1 MATLLPTGRQT
12 GKTYIASG
20 SMTAI
25 QNHIVKLSAASTA
38 AVAGAN
44 DPCLGVL
51 KNKPADAG
59 QASVVTRGEAEVF
72 VDATTAILIG
82 DYIVS
87 DGSGH
92 GIKIPA
98 TAALKSY
105 ILGRAME
112 AKASGTGTIIVD
124 INPGVVT
131 NPA

>member
-1 MATLLPTGRQT
+1 MATILPTGRQT

-25 QNHIVKLSAASTA
+25 QYHIVKLSAASTA

-44 DPCLGVL
+44 DPVLGVL

-82 DYIVS
+82 DYIEA
-87 DGSGH
+87 DASGH
-92 GIKIPA
+92 GIKMAA
-98 TAALKSY
+98 TTGKRNV
-105 ILGRAME
+105 LGRAME

-124 INPGVVT
+124 VLPVVVT
-131 NPA
+131 N

>member
-1 MATLLPTGRQT
+1 MATILPTGRQT

-25 QNHIVKLSAASTA
+25 QYHIVKLSAANTA

-44 DPCLGVL
+44 DPVLGVL

-82 DYIVS
+82 DYIEA
-87 DGSGH
+87 DASGH
-92 GIKIPA
+92 GVKMAA
-98 TAALKSY
+98 TTGKRNV
-105 ILGRAME
+105 LGRAME

-124 INPGVVT
+124 VLTVVVT
-131 NPA
+131 N

>member
-1 MATLLPTGRQT
+1 MATILPTGRQT
-12 GKTYIASG
+12 SKTYIASG

-44 DPCLGVL
+44 DPVLGVL

-59 QASVVTRGEAEVF
+59 QASVVTSGEAEVF
-72 VDATTAILIG
+72 VDATTAILID

-98 TAALKSY
+98 TASLVNNV
-105 ILGRAME
+105 IGRAME

-124 INPGVVT
+124 VLPIAVT
-131 NPA
+131 NHA